1 MPFKISTTMASKYSK
16 LSRDQLIKKLIKQE
30 FKIRSNGA
38 KRGQITHMRNRM
50 EKAYRQ
56 EDRLKKEARAK
67 LKATKAELD
76 KVVAELKE
84 FRDYHVSI
92 LKDNQK
98 KIQELHEQLL
108 CADAELYQLKNTKT
122 KDICIQANPPQPRIY
137 NYLVQDDNQDELSYD
152 DVADL
157 I

>member
-1 MPFKISTTMASKYSK
+1 MPFKVSTTMASKYSK

-38 KRGQITHMRNRM
+38 KRGKLTFQLKRM
-50 EKAYRQ
+50 NNNHESACKRS
-56 EDRLKKEARAK
+56 DNFKAK
-67 LKATKAELD
+67 LKDTKAELD

-98 KIQELHEQLL
+98 KIQDLHEQLI
-108 CADAELYQLKNTKT
+108 CSDAELHQLKNKNTDKT
-122 KDICIQANPPQPRIY
+122 YKN
-137 NYLVQDDNQDELSYD
+137 
-152 DVADL
+152 
-157 I
+157 